1 MYIAD
6 IFNNRV
12 RKVTPAG
19 VVSTYAGSGTATF
32 ADGMGSSAS
41 FNHPVGV
48 ATDAMGNV
56 YVADEYNNRVRKI
69 APDGMVTTLAGSGSA
84 GFVNGTGTGASFY
97 NPHGV
102 AVDESGNVYVADRGN
117 HCVRK
122 ITSGGVV
129 TTLAGNGAA
138 GLVDGVGSSARLN
151 DPTCICLDPF
161 GNVIVADLGTHT
173 LRKITMGGVVTTLA
187 GAGTYG
193 YVDATGTAAK
203 FHQPIGVTSDASGN
217 IYVADAD
224 NHAIRKVTPAGVVT
238 TLVGKGGTSGYLDG
252 DGAVALLNYPGG
264 LDINNEGD
272 LVYVCSSN
280 QRVRKV
286 ELCVP

>member
-1 MYIAD
+1 
-6 IFNNRV
+6 
-12 RKVTPAG
+12 
-19 VVSTYAGSGTATF
+19 
-32 ADGMGSSAS
+32 
-41 FNHPVGV
+41 
-48 ATDAMGNV
+48 
-56 YVADEYNNRVRKI
+56 
-69 APDGMVTTLAGSGSA
+69 MVTTLAGSGSA

-161 GNVIVADLGTHT
+161 GNVIVPTGHAYPPQDHD
-173 LRKITMGGVVTTLA
+173 GGRGDHPGRGRHLWICRC
-187 GAGTYG
+187 
-193 YVDATGTAAK
+193 
-203 FHQPIGVTSDASGN
+203 HGVGREVPSTDRRDVGRFGN

-224 NHAIRKVTPAGVVT
+224 IHAIPQGHSAGVVT

-252 DGAVALLNYPGG
+252 DGDGRSVELSGG

-280 QRVRKV
+280 HVSARSNSACPEPLSIQIPKNLGQLPGVFFLRF
-286 ELCVP
+286 PPS